1 VNAGVALRP
10 GWIEALRDW
19 RARRVADPDFRRWAL
34 NFWPTRRL
42 ARRRAAEL
50 FDLTTGFVHA
60 QALAAWVELDL
71 SRLLAPGPASLA
83 NLAQATGL
91 PAGGMAALL
100 EAAAAL
106 GLARRAG
113 ERFGLGELGAA
124 LLDNP
129 GAVAMIRHHRLLYA
143 DLADPVAMLARGG
156 GGALARLW
164 SYDGGSAEAVADYSA
179 LMAASQPMVAEEI
192 LAACDLGPARVLLD
206 IGGGEGAFLEAAL
219 RAHPHLRGILFDLA
233 PVAARAAARLE
244 RAGFAARVTVAGGD
258 MRADPLP
265 PGADTA
271 SLVRVVHDHD
281 DAPAA
286 AILAAA
292 QAALPA
298 GGRLIVAEPM
308 AETPGFPR
316 VGAYFSLYLRA
327 MGSGRPRSA
336 KDLAAML
343 RAAGF
348 LQVRERPSR
357 QPMLVRVL
365 EARKS

>member
-10 GWIEALRDW
+10 GWLEALRDW
-19 RARRVADPDFRRWAL
+19 RARRVADPEFRRWAL
-34 NFWPTRRL
+34 SFWPTRFL

-71 SRLLAPGPASLA
+71 SRRLAPEPASLA
-83 NLAQATGL
+83 TLAEAACL
-91 PAGGMAALL
+91 PPDGMAALL
-100 EAAAAL
+100 EAAVAL

-113 ERFGLGELGAA
+113 QRFGLGELGAA

-192 LAACDLGPARVLLD
+192 LAACDLGAARVLLD

-219 RAHPHLRGILFDLA
+219 RAHPHLHGILFDLA
-233 PVAARAAARLE
+233 PVAARAAARLA
-244 RAGFAARVTVAGGD
+244 RAGFASRATVVGGD
-258 MRADPLP
+258 MRADKLP

-292 QAALPA
+292 HAALPA

-308 AETPGFPR
+308 SETPGFPR
-316 VGAYFSLYLRA
+316 VGAYFALYLRA
-327 MGSGRPRSA
+327 MGSGRPRPASN
-336 KDLAAML
+336 LAAML

-348 LQVRERPSR
+348 AQVRERSVR

-365 EARKS
+365 EVRKS